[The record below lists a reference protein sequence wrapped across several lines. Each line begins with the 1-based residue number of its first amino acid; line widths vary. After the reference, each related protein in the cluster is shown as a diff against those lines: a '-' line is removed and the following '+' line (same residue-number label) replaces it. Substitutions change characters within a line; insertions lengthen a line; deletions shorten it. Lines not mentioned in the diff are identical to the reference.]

1 MLYLFSISS
10 SKKIQRLMADSLI
23 FERAFIDME
32 CFSKAIPIVFL
43 MGFKKTENS
52 KKFDNLRLF

>member
-1 MLYLFSISS
+1 
-10 SKKIQRLMADSLI
+10 MADSLI